1 VRRVDRRRLERRLR
15 VASILGL
22 TFALGALTDIVLTW
36 RLDRRADI
44 PDVPPATVAEGTPAA
59 PAPPHDPTGPP
70 PVPRLEAPEPAG
82 PRLEA
87 PDPEVA
93 ATTGP
98 PGREAAIE
106 ELRERGLRL
115 PVDGIV
121 PGDLRDTYA
130 DSRNGRSHEAIDIM
144 APRHTPVR
152 AVEDGRIARL
162 FSSAAGGL
170 TIYLI
175 EESETFCYYY
185 AHLERYDAGLRE
197 GDRVARGQIIG
208 YVGTTGN
215 APANAPHLHF
225 AIFRLTSE
233 RQWWKGE
240 PLNPYPVLR

>member
-1 VRRVDRRRLERRLR
+1 
-15 VASILGL
+15 
-22 TFALGALTDIVLTW
+22 
-36 RLDRRADI
+36 
-44 PDVPPATVAEGTPAA
+44 
-59 PAPPHDPTGPP
+59 
-70 PVPRLEAPEPAG
+70 
-82 PRLEA
+82 
-87 PDPEVA
+87 
-93 ATTGP
+93 
-98 PGREAAIE
+98 
-106 ELRERGLRL
+106 
-115 PVDGIV
+115 
-121 PGDLRDTYA
+121 
-130 DSRNGRSHEAIDIM
+130 
-144 APRHTPVR
+144 VR

-197 GDRVARGQIIG
+197 GDRVARGAILG